1 MTPIR
6 LILSTALLLGI
17 GGATACVSSDPI
29 DNDCTAATLKDAGS
43 DDEEDDEEK
52 ATTDDDDEPVAVKDA
67 GKAPTT
73 VKDAGKAPT
82 TVKDAGKTEPTEPG
96 GEGQEPT
103 ETADGGTPPAT
114 TTDAGTTEPTEPTEP
129 AEPTEPIMSVVPGSA
144 TKAKCSSYGK
154 ASGTMCAGYF
164 CGVTLEQIEAEM
176 PKDNICGENAVQGAC
191 DNKLPTELAK
201 CARSV
206 KSANALA
213 SNDELRPKV
222 RDCVFM
228 NAELKEKTP
237 LPCMDC
243 FLDAAICAGDKCLID
258 CLAGDSKGC
267 DSCRAKNK
275 CDAMVFSCAGLISP
289 F

>member
-1 MTPIR
+1 MTRIR

-17 GGATACVSSDPI
+17 GGASACVSADPV
-29 DNDCTAATLKDAGS
+29 DNDRTAATLKDAGS
-43 DDEEDDEEK
+43 DDEDE
-52 ATTDDDDEPVAVKDA
+52 ATDDEPVATKDA
-67 GKAPTT
+67 GKPTTAKDAGKPTT
-73 VKDAGKAPT
+73 VKDTGT
-82 TVKDAGKTEPTEPG
+82 TEPTDPG
-96 GEGQEPT
+96 DEGGGDEGQEPT
-103 ETADGGTPPAT
+103 TAVDGGTPT
-114 TTDAGTTEPTEPTEP
+114 TTVDGGKEPTDPEPTDP
-129 AEPTEPIMSVVPGSA
+129 EPIMSVVPGSA
-144 TKAKCSSYGK
+144 PKAKCSSYGK

-164 CGVTLEQIEAEM
+164 CGVTKEQIEAEM
-176 PKDNICGENAVQGAC
+176 PKDNICGANAVEGAC

-206 KSANALA
+206 KSSMPLA

-228 NAELKEKTP
+228 VAELKEKTP

-243 FLDAAICAGDKCLID
+243 FLDAAICAGDKCLIE

-267 DSCRAKNK
+267 DTCRAKNK
-275 CDAMVFSCAGLISP
+275 CDATVFTCAGLISP